1 MNRYRERLPK
11 NIFPKFG
18 APNFVPTFPKLLTLP
33 TSPAKKQNVYNEYFS
48 GHPTILVFLDS
59 TNEFF
64 LRFFHFQKKV
74 MLAALLSKHYVPPL
88 LPPPHT
94 PFKFYLYTHFAR
106 KEHFYFKC
114 RWASIMVRVGAGRWA
129 GRHTVRRRNF
139 VWIKLRGGRH
149 RRLL

>member
-1 MNRYRERLPK
+1 MNRDRERLPK

-18 APNFVPTFPKLLTLP
+18 APNFLPTFPKLLTLP

-64 LRFFHFQKKV
+64 QKKV
-74 MLAALLSKHYVPPL
+74 MRAALLSKHYVPPL

-94 PFKFYLYTHFAR
+94 PFTFYLYTNFAR
-106 KEHFYFKC
+106 KEYFYFKC
-114 RWASIMVRVGAGRWA
+114 R
-129 GRHTVRRRNF
+129 
-139 VWIKLRGGRH
+139 
-149 RRLL
+149 